1 MDVWLLTGD
10 DEALAVSEQTSAG
23 DLVVHRGDDG
33 VRVGELS
40 DTDDAAV
47 TWWGPVDEEL
57 LAPDRLE
64 REAASEGP
72 LQRIRDADLVTAI
85 EGIATAQRQRGG

>member
-1 MDVWLLTGD
+1 VNVWLLTGD
-10 DEALAVSEQTSAG
+10 DEAVAVSEQTGPG
-23 DLVVHRGDDG
+23 DLVVHHGDDG
-33 VRVGELS
+33 VRIGELR
-40 DTDDAAV
+40 DEDAPSI

-57 LAPDRLE
+57 LAPDRLR

-72 LQRIRDADLVTAI
+72 LQRVQDADLVTAI

>member
-10 DEALAVSEQTSAG
+10 DEALEVSDQTSAG

-33 VRVGELS
+33 VRIGELR
-40 DTDDAAV
+40 DAEDPAV

-64 REAASEGP
+64 REARSEGP
-72 LQRIRDADLVTAI
+72 LQRIQDRDLVTAI